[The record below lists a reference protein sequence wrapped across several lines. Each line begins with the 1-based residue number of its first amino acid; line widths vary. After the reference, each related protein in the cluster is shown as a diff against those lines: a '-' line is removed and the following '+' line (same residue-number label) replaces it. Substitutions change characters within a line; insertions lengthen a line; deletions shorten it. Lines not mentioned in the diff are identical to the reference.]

1 MSQLMSDAINLML
14 VGMGFVF
21 VFLVVLVIVTSVMS
35 RFVNKY
41 FPIPEPAAL
50 NVSKSNDDTNTT
62 NDAQL
67 MAVLSAAVAK
77 YRSDHKK

>member
-14 VGMGFVF
+14 VGMSFVF
-21 VFLVVLVIVTSVMS
+21 VFLVVLVVVTTVMS
-35 RFVNKY
+35 RIVNKY
-41 FPIPEPAAL
+41 SPIPEPAAL
-50 NVSKSNDDTNTT
+50 NASKSNDEINTM
-62 NDAQL
+62 NDVQL

>member
-1 MSQLMSDAINLML
+1 MTDLMSDAVSLMA

-21 VFLVVLVIVTSVMS
+21 VFLTVLVFVTMIMS
-35 RFVNKY
+35 RLVLKY
-41 FPIPEPAAL
+41 APEPEPQA
-50 NVSKSNDDTNTT
+50 VSATPQNNTAS

-67 MAVLSAAVAK
+67 LAVLSAAVAK